1 MRSRPQE
8 PNGKGRERNGSKE
21 AQNVLSSRF
30 HHNRR
35 TGAGPCA
42 PTTDDPMICPFCEQS
57 DTRVIDSRPDADGIR
72 RRRECMACSQR
83 FTTLERVE
91 LGAVAVVKKDGV
103 REEFDREKIVRG
115 VRKACEKRPI
125 PSGAIE
131 AMADEI
137 EREVHAQ
144 NRAEVPSAY
153 IGELV
158 MERLKTLDHIAYI
171 RFASVYRAF
180 ADVDDLEQEL
190 EALKAGWQRSGVPAD
205 QLALLPE
212 IQPKPAKPK
221 IVRVRKP
228 RADEGE
234 SRRRQAR

>member
-1 MRSRPQE
+1 M
-8 PNGKGRERNGSKE
+8 N
-21 AQNVLSSRF
+21 
-30 HHNRR
+30 
-35 TGAGPCA
+35 
-42 PTTDDPMICPFCEQS
+42 CPFCSEAE
-57 DTRVIDSRPDADGIR
+57 TKVIDSRPDSDGIR
-72 RRRECMACSQR
+72 RRRECLACGQR
-83 FTTLERVE
+83 FTTVERAE

-103 REEFDREKIVRG
+103 REEFDREKLIRG

-137 EREVHAQ
+137 ERAVQAEGK
-144 NRAEVPSAY
+144 AEVPSTY

-190 EALKAGWQRSGVPAD
+190 EALKAGWQRTGVPPD
-205 QLALLPE
+205 QLALLPDV
-212 IQPKPAKPK
+212 QPKPAKPR
-221 IVRVRKP
+221 ILRVRK
-228 RADEGE
+228 AKVDGTEQ
-234 SRRRQAR
+234 RRTEAR